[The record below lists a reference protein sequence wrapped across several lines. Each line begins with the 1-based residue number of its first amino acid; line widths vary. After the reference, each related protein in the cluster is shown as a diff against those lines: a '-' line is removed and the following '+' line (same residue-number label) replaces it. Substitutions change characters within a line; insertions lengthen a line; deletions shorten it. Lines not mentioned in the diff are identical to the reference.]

1 MSLPISPLSR
11 HSESAPR
18 RREVVIGAAAG
29 IGLASLPKAVM
40 AATQPALPELIARLT
55 EGAVPARGRI
65 TLEIPVLVENGNSVD
80 TRIVVESP
88 MTEADHVRW
97 IHLIAEKNPF
107 PDMARFHLG
116 PRSGRAEVATTLR
129 LATSQK
135 VTAVAALSTGDY
147 LMSDADVVVTLSACI
162 DGG

>member
-1 MSLPISPLSR
+1 MSLPISLLSR
-11 HSESAPR
+11 HSELAPSR
-18 RREVVIGAAAG
+18 RDIVVGAAAG
-29 IGLASLPKAVM
+29 LGLATLPNSVF
-40 AATQPALPELIARLT
+40 AATQPALSELIARLT
-55 EGAVPARGRI
+55 EGAVPERARI
-65 TLEIPVLVENGNSVD
+65 TLEIPALVENGNSVD

-135 VTAVAALSTGDY
+135 VTAVAALSTGGY